1 MMEGFFP
8 AQTLSLFLVFESC
21 FTAPSFAYF
30 RGYVWALMVVEG
42 RKCLTRLARCAFFH
56 QRDLSSWERFLA
68 QHRWSL
74 SAVTERLIALVVT
87 KLGEKLLGHGTY
99 LLGTDTTLVAKTTKR
114 MLGVQKWKDRSD
126 NADRGAYLV
135 GHHWNLVGLISQ
147 WETRWRCWPLVMRL
161 VPGLKGARQWIV
173 GESVELMSFWDA
185 AIAAIVEVRQCLGH
199 AAVRVV
205 ADAFYAKAPLFNGL
219 LARGIHVI
227 SRLRKDAVG
236 WDAPESP
243 PPGKGGRKPRYGRKW
258 TLASLLTTQTPIRD
272 RLTLYGKLTEV
283 VFVVRAVWLRDVTQK
298 VRVVVLEGAKEPFLL
313 VSTDLTLSALQIIE
327 IYGARFSIEL
337 TIRDLKQHFGL
348 GDYQCTTTLAIL
360 RFVHLA
366 CLALCLWRLVLLEHV
381 EAGWLH
387 VTSSRVSLPEAPLSF
402 QRVRRALRAWATQQ
416 VIFANATP
424 GADMEKIE
432 RDHAPLLHM
441 LM

>member
-1 MMEGFFP
+1 MEGFFP
-8 AQTLSLFLVFESC
+8 AQTLSLFLVLESC

-74 SAVTERLIALVVT
+74 RVVTERLSALVVT
-87 KLGEKLLGHGTY
+87 KLGEKLLVHGAS
-99 LLGTDTTLVAKTTKR
+99 LLGTDTTLVAKTTTR
-114 MLGVQKWKDRSD
+114 MLGGQKWKDHSD

-147 WETRWRCWPLVMRL
+147 WEARWLCWPLVMRL

-173 GESVELMSFWDA
+173 GEHVELMSCWEA
-185 AIAAIVEVRQCLGH
+185 AIAALVAVRQCLGDM
-199 AAVRVV
+199 AVRVV
-205 ADAFYAKAPLFNGL
+205 ADAFYAKAPFFNGL

-236 WDAPESP
+236 WAAPELP
-243 PPGKGGRKPRYGRKW
+243 PPGKRGRKPRYGRQW
-258 TLASLLTTQTPIRD
+258 RLASLLTAQTPTRD

-283 VFVVRAVWLRDVTQK
+283 VFVVRDVWLRDVAQK
-298 VRVVVLEGAKEPFLL
+298 VRVVVLEGAKEPLIL

-327 IYGARFSIEL
+327 I
-337 TIRDLKQHFGL
+337 
-348 GDYQCTTTLAIL
+348 
-360 RFVHLA
+360 
-366 CLALCLWRLVLLEHV
+366 
-381 EAGWLH
+381 
-387 VTSSRVSLPEAPLSF
+387 
-402 QRVRRALRAWATQQ
+402 
-416 VIFANATP
+416 
-424 GADMEKIE
+424 
-432 RDHAPLLHM
+432 
-441 LM
+441 

>member
-1 MMEGFFP
+1 MDIFFP
-8 AQTLSLFLVFESC
+8 TQTLSLFQAFSPC

-30 RGYVWALMVVEG
+30 QSYMWALMVVEG

-68 QHRWSL
+68 EHRWSL
-74 SAVTERLIALVVT
+74 SAVTDRLVTLVVS
-87 KLGEKLLGHGTY
+87 KLGEKLQVHGAY
-99 LLGTDTTLVAKTTKR
+99 LLGKDTTLVAKTAKR
-114 MLGVQKWKDRSD
+114 MPGVQKWKDHSD
-126 NADRGAYLV
+126 NADRGAYLI

-147 WETRWRCWPLVMRL
+147 WKSRWLCWPLVMRL

-173 GESVELMSFWDA
+173 GDTVEPMSFWDA
-185 AIAAIVEVRQCLGH
+185 AIAAILELTRCLGE
-199 AAVRVV
+199 ASIRVV
-205 ADAFYAKAPLFNGL
+205 ADAYYSKAPFLNGL

-227 SRLRKDAVG
+227 SRLRKDAGG
-236 WDAPESP
+236 WDDPEP
-243 PPGKGGRKPRYGRKW
+243 RPPGTRGRKPRHGRQW
-258 TLASLLTTQTPIRD
+258 TLASLLSEQTPTRE
-272 RLTLYGKLTEV
+272 RLTLYGQLTEV
-283 VFVVRAVWLRDVTQK
+283 VFVTRDVWLRDVAQK
-298 VRVVVLEGAKEPFLL
+298 GRVVVLEGAKEPFIL

-366 CLALCLWRLVLLEHV
+366 CLGFCLWRLALLEHL
-381 EAGWLH
+381 EAGWLQ
-387 VTSSRVSLPEAPLSF
+387 VTAARVSLPEAPLSF
-402 QRVRRALRAWATQQ
+402 QRVRRALRAWATRQI
-416 VIFANATP
+416 IFANATP

-432 RDHAPLLHM
+432 RDHEPLLQM